1 MLSSIAHRLV
11 PAFGPLTVTTDARDG
26 RGPGPGSIVAA
37 NHTSLFDPA
46 LVLAALRR
54 LGVEPVVLAAAGL
67 WRIPG
72 LGAAL
77 VREGYV
83 PVHRRDP
90 RAGNALTGARE
101 ALRDGRVVLIYGEGG
116 LPARVDS
123 GEAAPERFRPGVAR
137 LARQSGAPVV
147 PLGQA
152 GARRVSSGSAGKQLA
167 GLLTAP
173 VRRPAL
179 HVHVGAPVALTG
191 DPIAAAEQ
199 ARRAV
204 TDAWRTAVER
214 LGGPV
219 PPAG

>member
-11 PAFGPLTVTTDARDG
+11 PAFGPLTVTTDAVDG

-83 PVHRRDP
+83 PVHRGSS
-90 RAGNALTGARE
+90 RAGDALDGARE
-101 ALRDGRVVLIYGEGG
+101 ALRDGRCVLIYGEGG
-116 LPARVDS
+116 LPKRADS
-123 GEAAPERFRPGVAR
+123 GEAAPERFRLGIAR
-137 LARQSGAPVV
+137 LARESGAAVV

-152 GARRVSSGSAGKQLA
+152 GARRVSSGGTGKQLA

-204 TDAWRTAVER
+204 TDAWRTAVEGVR
-214 LGGPV
+214 G
-219 PPAG
+219 

>member
-11 PAFGPLTVTTDARDG
+11 PAFGSLTVTTDAEDG
-26 RGPGPGSIVAA
+26 GGPAPGSIVAA

-54 LGVEPVVLAAAGL
+54 LGVEPVVMATAGL

-72 LGAAL
+72 LGAVLA
-77 VREGYV
+77 REGHV
-83 PVHRRDP
+83 PVYRRSP
-90 RAGNALTGARE
+90 RAGEALDGARE
-101 ALRDGRVVLIYGEGG
+101 ALAAGRCVLIYGEGG
-116 LPARVDS
+116 LPERGDS
-123 GEAAPERFRPGVAR
+123 GEAAPERFRLGIAR
-137 LARQSGAPVV
+137 LARESGAAVV

-152 GARRVSSGSAGKQLA
+152 GARRVSSGGAGKQVA

-173 VRRPAL
+173 GRRPAL
-179 HVHVGAPVALTG
+179 HVHVGRPVTLAG
-191 DPIAAAEQ
+191 DPVTAAEQ

-214 LGGPV
+214 LGGTVHPSV
-219 PPAG
+219 